1 MSVNYYENKD
11 PKTRRL
17 TMRLTEAESD
27 TLSDII
33 NRTKIIK
40 DSNGKPLHFW
50 KTTQIV
56 QFLIDIVSSDDLSD
70 AVDAY
75 DKKQQEIK
83 LDKQSQIELL
93 ATRKYYTYQLQRI
106 GTNINQIAKK
116 ANSTNTVV
124 LQDLEDIKNLMTAI
138 KQEIKEKKVFDN
150 D

>member
-1 MSVNYYENKD
+1 MDRYYENKD
-11 PKTRRL
+11 RKTQRL
-17 TMRLTEAESD
+17 TMRLTDAEAN
-27 TLSDII
+27 TLSDIT
-33 NRTKIIK
+33 NRKLIIK
-40 DSNGKPLHFW
+40 DSNGEPLNFW

-56 QFLIDIVSSDDLSD
+56 QFLIDSVSSDNLGD
-70 AVDAY
+70 AVDTY
-75 DKKQQEIK
+75 NKKQQETK

-116 ANSTNTVV
+116 ANSTNTVA

>member
-1 MSVNYYENKD
+1 MDRYYENKD
-11 PKTRRL
+11 RKTQRL
-17 TMRLTEAESD
+17 TMRLTDAEAK

-33 NRTKIIK
+33 NRKLIIK
-40 DSNGKPLHFW
+40 DSNGEPLNFW

-56 QFLIDIVSSDDLSD
+56 QFLIDSVSSDNLSD

-75 DKKQQEIK
+75 DKKQQETK

-116 ANSTNTVV
+116 ANSTNTVA

-138 KQEIKEKKVFDN
+138 KQEIKDKQVFD
-150 D
+150 DD

>member
-1 MSVNYYENKD
+1 MDRYYENKD
-11 PKTRRL
+11 RKTQRL
-17 TMRLTEAESD
+17 TMRLTDAEAK

-33 NRTKIIK
+33 NRKLIIK
-40 DSNGKPLHFW
+40 DSNGEPLNFW

-56 QFLIDIVSSDDLSD
+56 QFLIDSVSSDNLSD

-75 DKKQQEIK
+75 DKKQQETK

-93 ATRKYYTYQLQRI
+93 ATRKYYTYQLRRI

-116 ANSTNTVV
+116 ANSTNTVA

-138 KQEIKEKKVFDN
+138 KQEIKDKKVFD
-150 D
+150 DD